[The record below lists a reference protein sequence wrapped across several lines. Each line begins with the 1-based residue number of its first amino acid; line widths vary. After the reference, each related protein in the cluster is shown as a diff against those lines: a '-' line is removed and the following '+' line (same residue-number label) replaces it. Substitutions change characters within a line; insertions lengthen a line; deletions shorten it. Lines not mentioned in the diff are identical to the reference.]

1 MGRLVKCEV
10 GKKTRQDEMD
20 ERNFTSEKKSLISLE
35 MPGNFASEKIS
46 SMSPSKRLI
55 FFGLTTS
62 FLLTVVICLPPKLL
76 PNNPSTESP

>member
-1 MGRLVKCEV
+1 
-10 GKKTRQDEMD
+10 
-20 ERNFTSEKKSLISLE
+20 

-46 SMSPSKRLI
+46 SMSPSKRLN